1 MNTTTTLI
9 QRDDYEVVAEA
20 YVTDESLD
28 VLNITYLCNKSSQA
42 IDITDF
48 LYDFLDISSIKQ
60 KLTIKYVKDKM
71 IRMPLDFNQ
80 TWNEDIKNCKTV
92 NQIIDYI
99 DLFGTTDEHWRLVK
113 AVIEWEKS
121 NDIKN

>member
-1 MNTTTTLI
+1 M
-9 QRDDYEVVAEA
+9 
-20 YVTDESLD
+20 
-28 VLNITYLCNKSSQA
+28 
-42 IDITDF
+42 
-48 LYDFLDISSIKQ
+48 KQ
-60 KLTIKYVKDKM
+60 KLTTKYVKDKM
-71 IRMPLDFNQ
+71 IRMPLDLNQ
-80 TWNEDIKNCKTV
+80 TWNEDIRNCKTI

>member
-1 MNTTTTLI
+1 M
-9 QRDDYEVVAEA
+9 
-20 YVTDESLD
+20 
-28 VLNITYLCNKSSQA
+28 
-42 IDITDF
+42 
-48 LYDFLDISSIKQ
+48 KQ

-80 TWNEDIKNCKTV
+80 TWNEDIRNCKTI